1 MCASMTANAAEAA
14 FEMAVLTT
22 LITAIGHPHPLFS
35 FPSND
40 LSRHT
45 RFFRASDASF
55 VRRHSCA
62 YRRASF
68 RSAVSPARPLPADQ
82 KRAFCSCVLTAP
94 DAWPNYPAARPS
106 RRARGVK
113 LFRCLFSAVVSDLLP
128 SVVCINPSCILAPP
142 AICGRS
148 LRQQKSSV
156 PPWRTVPPIFL
167 CDAAPAF
174 G

>member
-1 MCASMTANAAEAA
+1 
-14 FEMAVLTT
+14 MAVLTT
-22 LITAIGHPHPLFS
+22 LIAAIGHPHPLFS
-35 FPSND
+35 FPSNH

-45 RFFRASDASF
+45 RFFRASDVSF

-82 KRAFCSCVLTAP
+82 KRAFCSCVPTAP
-94 DAWPNYPAARPS
+94 DAWPQCPAARPS
-106 RRARGVK
+106 RTARGVK
-113 LFRCLFSAVVSDLLP
+113 LFRCLFSAVVSDHLP

-142 AICGRS
+142 AICGRF

-156 PPWRTVPPIFL
+156 PPQGRSPQFFCVTPRPL
-167 CDAAPAF
+167 LADRRHRPR